1 MLSSEMRS
9 QLQARLAEIREGRNV
24 PDHAVCSELA
34 MRILKAARRAC
45 KEKYSRLEENGKL
58 LWQWRNRRCQELQEK
73 YVQEHGAADEHLM
86 QGWHAE
92 LDELIGPS
100 CVANEERVQKVSGAV
115 FEIELKGQFLMSCLK
130 EWEYG
135 VDYGG
140 VAPEI
145 HFSGKICGLLDEI
158 AKIAEAVCGPFEV

>member
-34 MRILKAARRAC
+34 MRILKAAWRAC
-45 KEKYSRLEENGKL
+45 KEKSSRLEENGKL
-58 LWQWRNRRCQELQEK
+58 LWQWRNRRYHELHEK
-73 YVQEHGAADEHLM
+73 YVQEHGVADEHLM

-100 CVANEERVQKVSGAV
+100 CVANEERVKKALMALG
-115 FEIELKGQFLMSCLK
+115 EIAQKGQFLMSCLQ

-145 HFSGKICGLLDEI
+145 YFSGKICGLLEEI
-158 AKIAEAVCGPFEV
+158 AEIAEAVCGPFEV